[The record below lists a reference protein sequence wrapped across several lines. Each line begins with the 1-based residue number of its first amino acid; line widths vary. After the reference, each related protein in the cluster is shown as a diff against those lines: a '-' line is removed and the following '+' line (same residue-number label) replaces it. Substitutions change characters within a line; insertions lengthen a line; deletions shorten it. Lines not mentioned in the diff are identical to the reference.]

1 MDQQQQEQ
9 GWTTAGRL
17 GLMLGLLS
25 VILMLGL
32 PQLDYSDEV
41 RSRIVEI
48 IGAVSL
54 SASGY
59 IFGRKK

>member
-25 VILMLGL
+25 CVLMLGL
-32 PQLDYSDEV
+32 PQLDYGDEV

-48 IGAVSL
+48 IGAVAL